1 MNDLVNPLVQSVS
14 RVSEPASEA
23 PAWVLVIT
31 GKELFERGYFR
42 LSDLLKIFRVDYVEP
57 QGFYPWLTYWRGR
70 RSNYNAQFLF
80 LVDGPEW
87 HDFIYGLELTDIPV
101 SSIERIEIIYGPQSV
116 MFGSR
121 AATGTINVITRKAFD
136 EPGLHV
142 AASTGLAIDSSDRV
156 SNYADHF
163 RYLADLSVFIRVQ
176 NPGYSIS
183 LRYEAGASIHCED
196 SEYSQLRYLSDP
208 KIWSHKVIDT
218 YFDHEKSFSDDR
230 SLALDLRYA
239 SKARFILEGE
249 PRDWLDDAHLTRSWS
264 TIHPTAS
271 PILSNRGR
279 CTRTLCSTYR
289 RKS

>member
-1 MNDLVNPLVQSVS
+1 MALSRLKHPPGTRVPQRPPDDSAKAEPLKLERKRTQSVNDLVNPLVQSVS

-42 LSDLLKIFRVDYVEP
+42 LSDLLQDLPGVDYVEP

-80 LVDGPEW
+80 LVDGLEW

-142 AASTGLAIDSSDRV
+142 AAVPDLQSTL
-156 SNYADHF
+156 
-163 RYLADLSVFIRVQ
+163 Q
-176 NPGYSIS
+176 
-183 LRYEAGASIHCED
+183 
-196 SEYSQLRYLSDP
+196 
-208 KIWSHKVIDT
+208 
-218 YFDHEKSFSDDR
+218 
-230 SLALDLRYA
+230 
-239 SKARFILEGE
+239 
-249 PRDWLDDAHLTRSWS
+249 
-264 TIHPTAS
+264 TA
-271 PILSNRGR
+271 
-279 CTRTLCSTYR
+279 
-289 RKS
+289 